1 MYRVQIRK
9 AVPNYMSSLYRS
21 LVWTLS
27 EGVGVRCVESAD
39 QLPEVHVS
47 TVPKLLGGEIR
58 RPLGVFKNRTL
69 LGAAAFGSNMGNI
82 FKPVDPRSLTP
93 ALLFAFTVW
102 PLYRLRPT
110 AVERVVEGNTFN
122 LHVYTALSEGEFDDY
137 TTALRPMFASGAL
150 NAEDVWFDLNN
161 GTLLSFDKWF
171 MANAPTLIQNSY
183 LAIL

>member
-9 AVPNYMSSLYRS
+9 VVPNSMSSLYRS
-21 LVWTLS
+21 LGWTLS
-27 EGVGVRCVESAD
+27 EGVGVRYVESVD
-39 QLPEVHVS
+39 QLPEVHIS

-69 LGAAAFGSNMGNI
+69 LGAAAFGSNIGNI
-82 FKPVDPRSLTP
+82 FKPVDPQSFTP
-93 ALLFAFTVW
+93 ALLFAFSVW

-110 AVERVVEGNTFN
+110 SIERIVEGNTFN

-183 LAIL
+183 FSVL